1 MKLRLIS
8 CEVLY
13 REMCD
18 AVARSPHLVDAE
30 FLPKGWHDLGG
41 KRMSTLVQERID
53 AVPRGAYDAI
63 VLGYGLC
70 GNGLDGIEARHTM
83 LVLPRAHDCIALL
96 MGGRQRY
103 QKFFE
108 EHPGTFYRSTGWLE
122 RGKGLRQLTHATAD
136 LDATLEEL
144 VAKYGLENGRYL
156 YEELTRY
163 RQNYQRL
170 VYIETGLES
179 DRRFEEEARWEAAEN
194 GWEFQKIR
202 GSLELFRRLVN
213 GEWGGGEFLLVQ
225 PGERIRA
232 TYDDRVVS
240 VETVREIVG

>member
-1 MKLRLIS
+1 VKLRLIS

-13 REMCD
+13 REMCH

-41 KRMSTLVQERID
+41 RKMAALVQERID

-63 VLGYGLC
+63 LLGYGLC

-96 MGGRQRY
+96 MGGRDRY
-103 QKFFE
+103 REFFE
-108 EHPGTFYRSTGWLE
+108 ENPGTLYRSTGWLE
-122 RGKGLRQLTHATAD
+122 RGRELRQLTHATTG
-136 LDATLEEL
+136 LDASLEEL
-144 VAKYGLENGRYL
+144 IAKYGEENGRYL

-163 RQNYQRL
+163 RYSYQRL
-170 VYIETGLES
+170 VYIETGLEA
-179 DRRFEEEARWEAAEN
+179 DGRFEEEARWEAAEK
-194 GWEFQKIR
+194 GWEFRKIP
-202 GSLELFRRLVN
+202 GSLELFRRLVH
-213 GEWGGGEFLLVQ
+213 GEWGGGDFLLVQ

-232 TYDDRVVS
+232 TWDDRVVD

>member
-18 AVARSPHLVDAE
+18 AAARSPHLVDVE

-41 KRMSTLVQERID
+41 RKMAALVQERID
-53 AVPRGAYDAI
+53 GVPRGAYDAI
-63 VLGYGLC
+63 LLGYGLC

-96 MGGRQRY
+96 MGGRAKY
-103 QKFFE
+103 QHFFE
-108 EHPGTFYRSTGWLE
+108 ENPGTFYRSTGWLE
-122 RGKGLRQLTHATAD
+122 RGKDLRQLTHAATVM
-136 LDATLEEL
+136 DASLNEL
-144 VAKYGLENGRYL
+144 ISKYGEDNGRYL

-163 RQNYQRL
+163 RNSYQRL
-170 VYIETGLES
+170 VYIETGLEP
-179 DRRFEEEARWEAAEN
+179 DDRFEEEARWEAAEK
-194 GWEFQKIR
+194 GWEFSKIL
-202 GSLELFRRLVN
+202 GSLDLFRRLVN
-213 GEWGGGEFLLVQ
+213 GQWGRGDFLVVQ

-232 TYDDRVVS
+232 TYDDQVVT
-240 VETVREIVG
+240 VESVREIVS